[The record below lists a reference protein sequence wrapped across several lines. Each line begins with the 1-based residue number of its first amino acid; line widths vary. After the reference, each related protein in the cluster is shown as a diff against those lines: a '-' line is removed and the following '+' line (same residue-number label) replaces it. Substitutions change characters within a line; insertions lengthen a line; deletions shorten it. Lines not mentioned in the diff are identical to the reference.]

1 MWFPL
6 INVEVGIFFFALF
19 KLLQYFIVKSLIQ
32 ILITEVPEFLCLKSN
47 KSYRILNT
55 CH

>member
-19 KLLQYFIVKSLIQ
+19 KLLQYLTLIQ
-32 ILITEVPEFLCLKSN
+32 ILITEVPEFYVLK
-47 KSYRILNT
+47 IQ
-55 CH
+55 